1 MGAARAWEVVAKV
14 GKAAA
19 RAAVVWAWEVA
30 LVMVLVMVRVVAKL
44 ADRAAGLRGA
54 EKPVA
59 AVADGQAR
67 WGAGETVAVT
77 QVAATR
83 AAATWVTAAA
93 ELAAEPMAVA
103 AV

>member
-19 RAAVVWAWEVA
+19 RAAVVWAWEVT
-30 LVMVLVMVRVVAKL
+30 LVMVRVVAKL

-59 AVADGQAR
+59 AVADGQTR

-77 QVAATR
+77 RAAATR
-83 AAATWVTAAA
+83 AVATWVTAAA
-93 ELAAEPMAVA
+93 E
-103 AV
+103 